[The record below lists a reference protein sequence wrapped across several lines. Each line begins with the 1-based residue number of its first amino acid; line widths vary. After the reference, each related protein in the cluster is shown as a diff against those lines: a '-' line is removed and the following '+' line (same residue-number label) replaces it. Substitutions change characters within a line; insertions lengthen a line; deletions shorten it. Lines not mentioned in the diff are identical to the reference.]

1 MKENRQIVRMGQ
13 YFGLFSLGAAVGSLA
28 ALLFAPAAGRAT
40 RKRIGNQIRQTKKLL
55 LKKADLLRETAAEKL
70 GESREWLVERVVPHT
85 GGKNGYRRRAVHHA

>member
-28 ALLFAPAAGRAT
+28 ALLFAPASGRAT
-40 RKRIGNQIRQTKKLL
+40 RKRIGSQIRQTKKLL

-70 GESREWLVERVVPHT
+70 GDSRDWFVERVIH
-85 GGKNGYRRRAVHHA
+85 NGSRNGNRRRALHHA